1 MEITKIVQEIQ
12 YVLAPAVMVSS
23 SALLLLGY
31 QNKFSN
37 LASRFRALNHEKRL
51 LVRKDQKDET
61 EKERL
66 LSVEQQIDHLMARA
80 RHVKNAIVMAY
91 GAIICFAVTSVLIFL
106 NVYAY
111 FQLYQAI
118 IVVFLAGLFLTLA
131 GAACLIAETR
141 LFYKV
146 IALERKS

>member
-51 LVRKDQKDET
+51 LVRKAQKDET

-66 LSVEQQIDHLMARA
+66 LSLEQQIDHLMARA
-80 RHVKNAIVMAY
+80 RHVKNAILMAY
-91 GAIICFAVTSVLIFL
+91 AAIICFSVTSVLIFL
-106 NVYAY
+106 NVYAA
-111 FQLYQAI
+111 FQLYQTI
-118 IVVFLAGLFLTLA
+118 IVVFLAGLFMTLA